1 MFQAIIVL
9 DKSMTKT
16 CFPVRAKDKDIH
28 FLVLPLYVFQM
39 MDFSLRYHVNSR
51 NA

>member
-1 MFQAIIVL
+1 MFQAVIVL
-9 DKSMTKT
+9 DKRMAETY
-16 CFPVRAKDKDIH
+16 FQVRAKDKDIH